1 MNEKAYAEIEPSTGK
16 VKKYIDVTFGKMK
29 ARINFK
35 DSDTNLNI
43 IIQNSNKLT
52 YKMIELILRTNNFL
66 QDKYNEYT
74 KPILEIENNITGLL
88 TDFEDFSNILKRPL
102 DKMYDQIKNF
112 TTDLFKELVILI
124 IKIHSNYTSILN
136 NVKEDKYEIFNE
148 IREITKYE
156 YINYAER
163 MTDLLE
169 DLNNDTL
176 IYINNIEN

>member
-1 MNEKAYAEIEPSTGK
+1 
-16 VKKYIDVTFGKMK
+16 
-29 ARINFK
+29 
-35 DSDTNLNI
+35 
-43 IIQNSNKLT
+43 
-52 YKMIELILRTNNFL
+52 
-66 QDKYNEYT
+66 
-74 KPILEIENNITGLL
+74 
-88 TDFEDFSNILKRPL
+88 
-102 DKMYDQIKNF
+102 MYDQIKNF